1 MHFAA
6 TCSNWKMTFRKP
18 VATTW
23 KMNENQFRQMF
34 LNPWHMLSSIWVHF
48 GLWRCIFTVKI
59 WFSHIFPA
67 SAWSPYQSLFLRH
80 EIEKGLRA
88 VYLFG
93 QKARFGPKL
102 QWLSSGIKTLTQRDR
117 FKNSNELYADA
128 RSEGTGTLE
137 EPVEVALPSIHL
149 KISSCISHSSPTLIN
164 HSSHPPHPHPYLK
177 LFPR

>member
-1 MHFAA
+1 MIWRNMAWFISHCFVICAWKSSKFICISIYRQCCLVHFAA
-6 TCSNWKMTFRKP
+6 NCSNWKMSFRKP

-34 LNPWHMLSSIWVHF
+34 LIPWHMLSHIRVHF
-48 GLWRCIFTVKI
+48 GLWRPISMVKI

-88 VYLFG
+88 VYRRAQFNVIIL
-93 QKARFGPKL
+93 
-102 QWLSSGIKTLTQRDR
+102 LSASKH
-117 FKNSNELYADA
+117 A
-128 RSEGTGTLE
+128 
-137 EPVEVALPSIHL
+137 
-149 KISSCISHSSPTLIN
+149 
-164 HSSHPPHPHPYLK
+164 